1 MSRKGIWKYLAGL
14 ALLSTLIAAVAVA
27 QDNEYGYGMM
37 GGYGMGPGMMR
48 GYGMGPGMMR
58 GYGGYGMGP
67 EMMGGYGGLGP
78 LGALNLSDAQRD
90 RITKILEAD
99 RQQHWAVMG
108 KMMDDADKLRELLA
122 EERPNPEKV
131 GALYGQISVLRQQI
145 IVAHVKARNEVQ
157 NVLTAKQREQLQQW
171 RRGAWASGWGP
182 HPGYGWGPHPGY
194 PGGDAGGVRP

>member
-14 ALLSTLIAAVAVA
+14 VLLSALIAAVAVA

-37 GGYGMGPGMMR
+37 R
-48 GYGMGPGMMR
+48 GYGMGPG
-58 GYGGYGMGP
+58 
-67 EMMGGYGGLGP
+67 MMGGYGGLGP

-122 EERPNPEKV
+122 EERPDPKKV

-145 IVAHVKARNEVQ
+145 IVAHVQARNEVQ

-171 RRGAWASGWGP
+171 RRGAWAP
-182 HPGYGWGPHPGY
+182 GWGPHPGY
-194 PGGDAGGVRP
+194 PGGGPGGARP

>member
-14 ALLSTLIAAVAVA
+14 VLLSALIAAVAVA

-37 GGYGMGPGMMR
+37 RGYGMGPGMMGGYGGYGMGPGMMG
-48 GYGMGPGMMR
+48 GYGMGPG
-58 GYGGYGMGP
+58 
-67 EMMGGYGGLGP
+67 MMGGYGGLGP

-99 RQQHWAVMG
+99 RQRHWAVMG

-122 EERPNPEKV
+122 EERPDPKKV

-145 IVAHVKARNEVQ
+145 IVAHVQARNEVQ

-171 RRGAWASGWGP
+171 RRGAWAPGWGP
-182 HPGYGWGPHPGY
+182 HPGYGY
-194 PGGDAGGVRP
+194 PGGGPGGDRP